1 MSVLARS
8 SVGYLRR
15 HPWQFVLAVLGICTG
30 VAVIVAVDLANESA
44 RTAFRLSMASLNGQA
59 THQVIGGPSGVDEQ
73 TYTSLRTDGFTDIA
87 PVVAGYGQVGD
98 RSLQLLGIDV
108 FAERSFRTY
117 TAPAS
122 VDSDIAGSGST
133 EAIVRGILVTEGGV
147 LMSARSATALGV
159 GTEEAFEILVGGRTY
174 PARLVGVLD
183 SDDRSLDDIL
193 VVDIATAQHWLRM
206 AGQLSRIDVRLDPN
220 DPLAEARM
228 ASRLPDGA
236 ELVSASS
243 RTQATLDMSEAFM
256 TNLSAMSLLALLVGL
271 FLIYNSMAFAV
282 LQRRDLIG
290 VLRALG
296 VTRRETAGLIM
307 SEALALGVLASAL
320 GIAVGIW
327 LGDQLVVLVAR
338 TISDHYFRVTV
349 TDVQAAPLSILKGV
363 LAGVGTTCLAAAVPA
378 AEASSYRPRLAL
390 SRSVLER
397 RAGRWV
403 SRLMT
408 IGVALLA
415 GAMMLVAV
423 SGTSLVAGLVALFM
437 LILGFSFCIPLAIR
451 GLSGWLAPLAGRG
464 FGASGRLAVAGI
476 GASLSRT
483 GVAIVALSVA
493 VSATIGV
500 SIMVGSFRV
509 SVDDWLG
516 NTLQSD
522 VYVGVPRG
530 SLEPALIDDIRAL
543 AGVAAV
549 STSRRAWLESASGRV
564 QLMAIEMAPGSYQ
577 GTRLRHADPDVAWRQ
592 FDDEGAVMVSD
603 SYAYRTGTSA
613 GDRIPLKTSRGDEA
627 LRVAAVY
634 QSYDANGG
642 AIMMSRTT
650 YDRWFDDPR
659 IDSIGLYLE
668 AGYAPDDIMAEVR
681 RLGAG
686 RQALIMNSNE
696 RIRALS
702 LGIFDRTFVI
712 TNVLYWLAVGV
723 AVIGILGAMLAFQL
737 ERSKEFGIL
746 RALGMTP
753 GQTGFLVTA
762 QTATIGLLAGLAA
775 LPLGLVMAWVLI
787 EVINRRAFGWQID
800 MTVTAAPL
808 GWAIVIAVTAA
819 LAGGLVPA
827 WRAGRVPPA
836 LAMRE
841 E

>member
-1 MSVLARS
+1 
-8 SVGYLRR
+8 VGAL
-15 HPWQFVLAVLGICTG
+15 
-30 VAVIVAVDLANESA
+30 
-44 RTAFRLSMASLNGQA
+44 
-59 THQVIGGPSGVDEQ
+59 
-73 TYTSLRTDGFTDIA
+73 DG
-87 PVVAGYGQVGD
+87 
-98 RSLQLLGIDV
+98 
-108 FAERSFRTY
+108 
-117 TAPAS
+117 
-122 VDSDIAGSGST
+122 
-133 EAIVRGILVTEGGV
+133 
-147 LMSARSATALGV
+147 
-159 GTEEAFEILVGGRTY
+159 
-174 PARLVGVLD
+174 
-183 SDDRSLDDIL
+183 DDRSLDDIL
-193 VVDIATAQHWLRM
+193 VVDIATAQHWLQM

-220 DPLAEARM
+220 DPSAESGLAR
-228 ASRLPDGA
+228 RLPEGT

-296 VTRRETAGLIM
+296 VTRGEAAGLIM

-320 GIAVGIW
+320 GVAAGVW
-327 LGDQLVVLVAR
+327 LGDQLVVLVSR

-349 TDVQAAPLSILKGV
+349 TDVQAAPWSIAKGV
-363 LAGVGTTCLAAAVPA
+363 LAGVGTTCIAAAVPA

-397 RAGRWV
+397 RAGLWV
-403 SRLMT
+403 TRLMVV
-408 IGVALLA
+408 GLVLLA
-415 GAMMLVAV
+415 GAAALVAL
-423 SGTSLVAGLVALFM
+423 SGTSLVAGLVGLFM

-451 GLSGWLAPLAGRG
+451 GLSGWLSPLAGRG

-500 SIMVGSFRV
+500 SVMVGSFRV

-530 SLEPALIDDIRAL
+530 SLEPSIIDDVRAL
-543 AGVAAV
+543 DGVAAI
-549 STSRRAWLESASGRV
+549 STSRRAWLESSSGRV
-564 QLMAIEMAPGSYQ
+564 QLMAIDMAPGRYQ
-577 GTRLRHADPDVAWRQ
+577 GTRLRHADPDDAWRQ
-592 FDDEGAVMVSD
+592 FDDRGAVMVSD
-603 SYAYRTGTSA
+603 SYAYRTGTTA
-613 GDRIPLKTSRGDEA
+613 GDRIELKTDRGDTA
-627 LRVAAVY
+627 LTVAAVY

-642 AIMMSRTT
+642 AIMMSRST
-650 YDRWFDDPR
+650 YDRLFDDQR

-668 AGYAPDDIMAEVR
+668 PGANPDEIMENVR
-681 RLGAG
+681 AIGAG

-696 RIRALS
+696 RIRDLS

-737 ERSKEFGIL
+737 ERAREFGIL

-787 EVINRRAFGWQID
+787 DVINRRAFGWQID

-808 GWAIVIAVTAA
+808 GWAIVIAVGAA
-819 LAGGLVPA
+819 LAGGLIPA
-827 WRAGRVPPA
+827 WRAARVPPA
-836 LAMRE
+836 LAMRDE
-841 E
+841 